1 VSAGHATTGDQF
13 YVTHCVTADSVT
25 NAPGY
30 SVRAASAADPD
41 ALRRALEYPPYELPL
56 DMWKDKPGKAHA
68 PRRLSRVPHPG
79 GGVWVVHTVYLE
91 KDTMNRDR
99 SYFSHLLH
107 LPDTVTAAAV
117 LESWAADGWAKEYP
131 SGAPKTLR
139 PASLPVGD
147 AISPAA
153 LVAFLSGRQ
162 DGPTDL
168 ATSVC
173 PDRFRGDAPSR
184 RGLAARFLAGVLRAT
199 AARNAGEDRDRLFVH
214 AEPGL
219 AAMLLYAAARVLPPA
234 VAADLT
240 FSTFEP
246 AHRAIR
252 DFTRAT
258 VVGTYL
264 GAGGKGLDADLG
276 STRGFALDAIQPG
289 RSSPELADPP
299 AGVEQLLRL
308 AAHGEWALL
317 DAVHH
322 LVGDDPDALAAV
334 PRTIPLAR
342 AAARLDRGRVSADD
356 LLALKADPRGAALL
370 AGRADAVWAVVK
382 DAALSDP
389 RLRAA
394 FRDWLADPERLRAY
408 RVEACEA
415 LARGDAAGW
424 DARWAVVAESADA
437 AQLQAQTEK
446 AQAALDDHLP
456 KLSAAAR
463 GRLRDACARA
473 GVWPDHHL
481 LAPTGP
487 AELAAL
493 LAADSP
499 PGWQGYACF
508 AVMAPDEKNWLSEAT
523 RPHRPA
529 MREAARKHLLAAPVA
544 VLAGYAHHAR
554 GHLAADPRFLYDL
567 LRPHRPESAP
577 FLSRLIDA
585 AAAQIPA
592 AAWVKLLGD
601 LDVYGQ
607 NDKDWEGFLLEGDHL
622 SKLLA
627 GFGADP
633 AGAPVWGGYL
643 DLIGPDLLAGDEWEA
658 QVYVQLAKA
667 ARALGAAGVPLKGVL
682 PAGGPAKLNAA
693 EAVLAVT
700 ADPAAA
706 ARLEGGALAAAY
718 QAFGMDPL
726 DGLRRIYARG
736 GFRSVDPDAQPGRL
750 APLVAALL
758 ACYPI
763 THEYFTAR
771 TAVTQWLALSEDC
784 PEEHRAAFQA
794 LFVRGYVPEQWQED
808 VLGDERKPKFHADAE
823 DRIRDGAAAARRK
836 PGGEKYT
843 RPGRRGGADGGGY
856 ASPATRR
863 AGQTK
868 GAGGARR
875 RGRNSGAPV
884 LLWVVAAVLAV
895 AGGVGLY
902 FALSPGPAK
911 PTAPDTAPP
920 PEAPAKKKAEEGEK
934 DKTKAKD
941 KAKP

>member
-1 VSAGHATTGDQF
+1 MSVGQATTGDQF

-68 PRRLSRVPHPG
+68 PRRLSRVPHPD

-107 LPDTVTAAAV
+107 LPESVTAAAV

-131 SGAPKTLR
+131 TGATKTLR
-139 PASLPVGD
+139 QTALPRGD
-147 AISPAA
+147 AVSPAA
-153 LVAFLSGRQ
+153 LSAFLGGTPA
-162 DGPTDL
+162 GPTDL
-168 ATSVC
+168 ASAVC
-173 PDRFRGDAPSR
+173 PPRLRTDPAARKA
-184 RGLAARFLAGVLRAT
+184 LAARFLAGVLRAT
-199 AARNAGEDRDRLFVH
+199 AARNAGQARDRLFVH

-219 AAMLLYAAARVLPPA
+219 TAMLLYAAARALPPA

-252 DFTRAT
+252 DFTKAA
-258 VVGTYL
+258 VVGTWL
-264 GAGGKGLDADLG
+264 GAGGKGLDPDLG
-276 STRGFALDAIQPG
+276 AARGFALDALHPD
-289 RSSPELADPP
+289 RSSPELAAAPP
-299 AGVEQLLRL
+299 TGVADLLDL
-308 AAHGEWALL
+308 AAAGEWELL

-322 LVGDDPDALAAV
+322 LIGDDPGGLAAV
-334 PRTIPLAR
+334 PRTIPLAKS
-342 AAARLDRGRVSADD
+342 AARLDRGRVSVDD
-356 LLALKADPRGAALL
+356 LLALKADRRGAGLL
-370 AGRADAVWAVVK
+370 ARKADAVWAVVK
-382 DAALSDP
+382 DAAVTDA

-408 RVEACEA
+408 RHEACEA
-415 LARGDAAGW
+415 LAKGDVAGW
-424 DARWAVVAESADA
+424 DARWAMVAEAADP

-456 KLSAAAR
+456 DLSPAAR
-463 GRLRDACARA
+463 GRLRDACGRA

-487 AELAAL
+487 AEFDAL
-493 LAADSP
+493 LAPDSP

-508 AVMAPDEKNWLSEAT
+508 AVMGPDGKNWLAEAA

-529 MREAARKHLLAAPVA
+529 MRETARRHLLAAAAP

-554 GHLAADPRFLYDL
+554 AHLAADPGFLYDL
-567 LRPHRPESAP
+567 LRPHGPESGP

-585 AAAQIPA
+585 AANRIPA
-592 AAWVKLLGD
+592 ADWVKLLGD
-601 LDVYGQ
+601 LDIYGQ
-607 NDKDWEGFLLEGDHL
+607 NNKDWEGFLLEGDHL
-622 SKLLA
+622 AKLLA

-633 AGAPVWGGYL
+633 AGMPVWAGYL
-643 DLIGPDLLAGDEWEA
+643 DLIGPDLLAGDEWET
-658 QVYVQLAKA
+658 QVFTQLSKA

-693 EAVLAVT
+693 ETVLAVS

-726 DGLRRIYARG
+726 DGLKRIYARG
-736 GFRSVDPDAQPGRL
+736 GFRAVDPDAQPGRL
-750 APLVAALL
+750 GPLVSAVL

-794 LFVRGYVPEQWQED
+794 LFVRGYVPEQWQAD
-808 VLGDERKPKFHADAE
+808 VLGDERKPKFHPDAE
-823 DRIRDGAAAARRK
+823 ERIRDGLATERK
-836 PGGEKYT
+836 FGGEKYT
-843 RPGRRGGADGGGY
+843 RPGRRGGSGDGGGY

-868 GAGGARR
+868 GVGGARR
-875 RGRNSGAPV
+875 RGRGSGGVPI
-884 LLWVVAAVLAV
+884 LLWVAVAAVV
-895 AGGVGLY
+895 VVGGVVLVLQ
-902 FALSPGPAK
+902 LSKGSAK
-911 PTAPDTAPP
+911 PTNPDTAPP
-920 PEAPAKKKAEEGEK
+920 PDPPKKVEKVDK
-934 DKTKAKD
+934 DKKGTKGKGE
-941 KAKP
+941 P